1 MKAYKVFNPDLTC
14 RNFKY
19 KVGKTYTHKGD
30 IEMCGSGFHSC
41 LNAVDCFNFYDF
53 NPNNKV
59 CEVELLGEIINGND
73 KSVCSKIK
81 IIKELCWDDVLK
93 LVNSGNSNSGY
104 RNSGY
109 RNSGNKNT
117 GDRNSGNRNTGDSN
131 SGDWNSGNRN
141 TGDRNSGYRN
151 SGDSNSGD
159 WNSGNSNSGYKNSGY
174 KNSGNRNSGDWN
186 SCNRETGFFNSKNP
200 KSINVFNKPCNI
212 DIWESSEKPDFIYD
226 ININIWVCWGD
237 MTDGEKKNN
246 KDAYV
251 TNGYLK
257 TKTYKEALKESFE
270 KATKEDIKLLKKL
283 PNFNSV
289 VFEEITGIRI
299 K

>member
-104 RNSGY
+104 RNSG
-109 RNSGNKNT
+109 
-117 GDRNSGNRNTGDSN
+117 DSN
-131 SGDWNSGNRN
+131 SGYS
-141 TGDRNSGYRN
+141 
-151 SGDSNSGD
+151 
-159 WNSGNSNSGYKNSGY
+159 
-174 KNSGNRNSGDWN
+174 NSGDWN